1 MPLQWISSGAL
12 WSVWLTQ
19 DMANIAV
26 VLPRSLSL
34 DQFLVVASTMF
45 FGMGLLFYLRGDRIQ
60 EIVLEKSNVID
71 VRAATIIDFIYA
83 CLLYYLKII
92 STIPISTTW
101 VFLGLLGGRELAIQ
115 LRKKKGDT
123 KIATKMIFKDMLY
136 AGIGLIVSLILAFS
150 INENMRNQLFN

>member
-1 MPLQWISSGAL
+1 
-12 WSVWLTQ
+12 
-19 DMANIAV
+19 
-26 VLPRSLSL
+26 
-34 DQFLVVASTMF
+34 MF
-45 FGMGLLFYLRGDRIQ
+45 FGMGMLFYLKGDKIQ
-60 EIVLEKSNVID
+60 EIVLEKSNVVD
-71 VRAATIIDFIYA
+71 VRAATVIDFIYA

-115 LRKKKGDT
+115 LRKKKGNT
-123 KIATKMIFKDMLY
+123 SSATKMILKDMSY